1 MNDNSLNHNQ
11 LRFIAELLTELP
23 RNATTAYQRV
33 YNVSY
38 DVANAAS
45 ARLMANPRVQAEIAR
60 REEML
65 RTDLELTAADVLREI
80 FLVASADPRELTEYH
95 VGACR
100 HCHGDGHKYQ
110 RTPAE
115 YERDVAAHIA
125 MRKHD
130 KDRGPDPFA
139 LEFDVQGGIGFNP
152 YRDPAPDCPE
162 CFGKGVGYERFKDT
176 RTLSPAAARLYEG
189 VKRTKDGLEIKIRNR
204 EKSLDLAA
212 QHLGLSRKTVELTGK
227 GGGPVQTAGVS
238 ITATTTDP
246 IEAANLYQNLIGGA

>member
-1 MNDNSLNHNQ
+1 MKDWSLNHNQ
-11 LRFIAELLTELP
+11 LRFIAEYLAVLP
-23 RNATTAYQRV
+23 RNATMAYQRV
-33 YNVSY
+33 YDTSY

-45 ARLMANPRVQAEIAR
+45 ARLMADPRVQAEVAR

-80 FLVASADPRELTEYH
+80 FLVASADPRELTEFH

-100 HCHGDGHKYQ
+100 HCHGDGHKFQ

-115 YERDVAAHIA
+115 FERDLEAYIAA
-125 MRKHD
+125 RKAD
-130 KDRGPDPFA
+130 KARAPDPLG
-139 LEFDVQGGIGFNP
+139 LEFDVKGGIGFNP

-162 CFGKGVGYERFKDT
+162 CFGKGEGYERFKDT

-189 VKRTKDGLEIKIRNR
+189 TKRTRDGVEIKIRSR

-212 QHLGLSRKTVELTGK
+212 QHLGIARRAVELTGK
-227 GGGPVQTAGVS
+227 NGGPVQTAGVS
-238 ITATTTDP
+238 IAATTTDP
-246 IEAANLYQNLIGGA
+246 IEAANLYRNLIGS